1 MIEKLARLG
10 YATKGIVYGLV
21 GILAVMT
28 ALGLGGQTTGT
39 RGALRAIA
47 AQPYGQV
54 LLILIAIGLAGY
66 ALWRFVE
73 AALDPEHEGDDKKGL
88 AKRLGYAV
96 SGILYAGLTYT
107 AIELVLETAQ
117 RSGQSET
124 GRAQTITARV
134 LAQPFGAWLVGILGA
149 IIIGVGFY
157 QFYKAYSMKFRREW
171 KLQQMG
177 RKEEMW
183 AVRISRFGLAARGVV
198 FVMIGFFLIQAGRQS
213 QAAEVKGLDG
223 TLQTIARQPYGKF
236 LLSIVALGL
245 VAYGIYMFVQ
255 ARYRRIPAK

>member
-21 GILAVMT
+21 GVLAVMA
-28 ALGLGGQTTGT
+28 ALGLGGQTTDT
-39 RGALRAIA
+39 QGALRAIA

-73 AALDPEHEGDDKKGL
+73 AILDPEHKGDDKKGL

-96 SGILYAGLTYT
+96 SGVLYAALTASAVGLILGS
-107 AIELVLETAQ
+107 ANQSGGQGGSSQAQ
-117 RSGQSET
+117 S
-124 GRAQTITARV
+124 ITARV
-134 LAQPFGAWLVGILGA
+134 LAQPFGAWLVGIVGA

-157 QFYKAYSMKFRREW
+157 QFYKAYSMKFRRTL
-171 KLQQMG
+171 KLHQMG
-177 RKEEMW
+177 RKEEIW

-213 QAAEVKGLDG
+213 QAQEVKGLDG
-223 TLQTIARQPYGKF
+223 VLQTLAQQPYGKF
-236 LLSIVALGL
+236 LLAVVALGL
-245 VAYGIYMFVQ
+245 VAYGVYMFVQ
-255 ARYRRIPAK
+255 ARYRRIPA